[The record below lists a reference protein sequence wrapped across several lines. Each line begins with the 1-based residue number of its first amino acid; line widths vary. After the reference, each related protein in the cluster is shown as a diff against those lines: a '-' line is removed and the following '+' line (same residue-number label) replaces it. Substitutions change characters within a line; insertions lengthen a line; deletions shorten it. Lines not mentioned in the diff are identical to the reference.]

1 MDPACSGT
9 LRGQRGVTEESASA
23 TVDFEDQTAASIAR
37 DDVQRVFRWDL
48 DKTYLRT
55 EFDTFGNLLRTALQK
70 AEEKQSVPGAPAL
83 MREIRAAG
91 RNRISIISGSPRQM
105 RRVLEQKLR
114 LDRVEWDEF
123 ILKPNLSNLMRG
135 RFRSL
140 RGQVGYKLPA
150 LLRSRQ
156 RLALQVPEVLFGDD
170 AEADAFIYSL
180 YADLLAGRVDA
191 ATLEEV
197 MEACDLYPNERTA
210 TRAVLA
216 ELALG
221 ASVERIFI
229 HLERHT
235 PPARFTPYGRR
246 LVPIYNFF
254 QAALVLFG
262 ERLLS
267 GQAVLRVAAE
277 MVGSAGYSLTSLSN
291 SLQDLMRRGYAEVG
305 ALTGLADEVEK
316 YASLFDVFR
325 PARDIIEAFGR
336 RIAPMAETRPA
347 SPPES
352 DRLDYLALIDDAR
365 RR

>member
-1 MDPACSGT
+1 MVPAEGRS
-9 LRGQRGVTEESASA
+9 LRGKRGVTEETTAPNA
-23 TVDFEDQTAASIAR
+23 DFEERTPLSTAR
-37 DDVQRVFRWDL
+37 QDVRRVFRWDL
-48 DKTYLRT
+48 DKTYLQT
-55 EFDTFGNLLRTALQK
+55 EFDTFGNLVRTALQK
-70 AEEKQSVPGAPAL
+70 AEEKQSIPGAPAL

-91 RNRISIISGSPRQM
+91 HNRISIISGSPRQM
-105 RRVLEQKLR
+105 RRVLERKLR

-150 LLRSRQ
+150 LLQSRQ
-156 RLALQVPEVLFGDD
+156 RLGLDVPEILFGDD
-170 AEADAFIYSL
+170 AEADAFVYSL
-180 YADLLAGRVDA
+180 YGDLLAGRVDA
-191 ATLEEV
+191 GTLEEV
-197 MEACDLYPNERTA
+197 MEACDLYPAERSA
-210 TRAVLA
+210 TRAALS
-216 ELALG
+216 EL
-221 ASVERIFI
+221 STSDCVERIFI

-262 ERLLS
+262 ERLLP

-277 MVGSAGYSLTSLSN
+277 MVGFAGYNLTSLSN
-291 SLQDLMRRGYAEVG
+291 SLQDLLRRGYAEVG

-325 PARDIIEAFGR
+325 PARDILEAFAR
-336 RIAPMAETRPA
+336 RIAPVAEARTVP
-347 SPPES
+347 
-352 DRLDYLALIDDAR
+352 DVGRLDYLSLIDDVR
-365 RR
+365 TR